1 MEEHPTPEILRRF
14 FSGANSREE
23 NAWVAR
29 HLVASCKAC
38 RESLSTLTESRWL
51 LSRLLELPEHS
62 RRYPPP
68 EISYDWAF
76 ARVNRTVSRLIE
88 QAHRKGKDP
97 IGELLLLPRHRLLAS
112 ARKHFST
119 REAVETL
126 LTKSHQIRYEDPR
139 LMLMYAEL
147 ARIGAEALTLDF
159 AESSGVLMDL
169 RACVLGHLAN
179 ALRVNGRFSEAD
191 RQFVE
196 AERIWEEGSSSLQ
209 TKVKLLEAKAALRCE
224 QRQYKEAVALT
235 REAASIS
242 RDSGDAHSAAR
253 AQVAEAI
260 SCLYSGDPEGSIL
273 LLNKAIPMIDSV
285 RDAHLLLAAHHNLA
299 ASYIEIG
306 RPEEALAIADSIRD
320 LYRAHAEPGVRLKA
334 LWQQGALLLEVG
346 HLESAEKLLSGA
358 REGYLELGLAHEAAE
373 ISLRLAEVYRR
384 NGETQKLRRTL
395 EETVPIFR
403 SLRFGPE
410 LLAAMIRLQEA
421 AAAAEE
427 GTTA

>member
-1 MEEHPTPEILRRF
+1 
-14 FSGANSREE
+14 
-23 NAWVAR
+23 
-29 HLVASCKAC
+29 
-38 RESLSTLTESRWL
+38 
-51 LSRLLELPEHS
+51 
-62 RRYPPP
+62 
-68 EISYDWAF
+68 
-76 ARVNRTVSRLIE
+76 
-88 QAHRKGKDP
+88 
-97 IGELLLLPRHRLLAS
+97 
-112 ARKHFST
+112 
-119 REAVETL
+119 
-126 LTKSHQIRYEDPR
+126 
-139 LMLMYAEL
+139 
-147 ARIGAEALTLDF
+147 
-159 AESSGVLMDL
+159 
-169 RACVLGHLAN
+169 
-179 ALRVNGRFSEAD
+179 
-191 RQFVE
+191 
-196 AERIWEEGSSSLQ
+196 
-209 TKVKLLEAKAALRCE
+209 
-224 QRQYKEAVALT
+224 
-235 REAASIS
+235 
-242 RDSGDAHSAAR
+242 
-253 AQVAEAI
+253 
-260 SCLYSGDPEGSIL
+260 
-273 LLNKAIPMIDSV
+273 MIDSV